1 MLVTKKPNN
10 PVQTYVNVVP
20 IQGYGGQLEHL
31 YARRTAV
38 EALIQSLEDYQRFR
52 AQRIRQTESKSA

>member
-10 PVQTYVNVVP
+10 PVRSYGNVIP
-20 IQGYGGQLEHL
+20 IQGYGRQLENL

-38 EALIQSLEDYQRFR
+38 EALIQSLEEYQRFR
-52 AQRIRQTESKSA
+52 AQRIRQMESKSA

>member
-1 MLVTKKPNN
+1 MLVTKKPIS
-10 PVQTYVNVVP
+10 PARGYVKVIP
-20 IQGYGGQLEHL
+20 IRFGSQLQSL

-52 AQRIRQTESKSA
+52 AQRTEQMESKSA

>member
-1 MLVTKKPNN
+1 MFVTKKP
-10 PVQTYVNVVP
+10 VSSAQTYANVLP
-20 IQGYGGQLEHL
+20 IRPGTQLENL

-52 AQRIRQTESKSA
+52 AQRTDSIESKTA